1 MGVVLFCLVIPAALC
16 ALFGALAVHFL
27 RGHRTARRL
36 IASGVRTVGVCE
48 GLSRHDDEVSVR
60 FSYTLPDGTTH
71 EADSYATHFTSVAPR
86 DSVTVIHDPEAPGV
100 VELED
105 HLESARSGR
114 LRALVLLTP
123 ALALFVAW
131 LVLGMGVVAFS

>member
-1 MGVVLFCLVIPAALC
+1 MGVVLFCLVLPAALC
-16 ALFGALAVHFL
+16 ALFGAVAVHFL

-48 GLSRHDDEVSVR
+48 GLSWHDDEVSVR
-60 FSYTLPDGTTH
+60 FSYTLPDGITR
-71 EADSYATHFTSVAPR
+71 EADSYATNYTSVAPR
-86 DSVTVIHDPEAPGV
+86 DSVTVVYDPEAPGV

-114 LRALVLLTP
+114 FRALVVVTP
-123 ALALFVAW
+123 ALLFFVAW
-131 LVLGMGVVAFS
+131 LVLGIGVVTFS

>member
-1 MGVVLFCLVIPAALC
+1 MGVALFCVVLPAALS

-36 IASGVRTVGVCE
+36 IASGIRTVGVCE
-48 GLSRHDDEVSVR
+48 GLSWHGDEVSVR
-60 FSYTLPDGTTH
+60 FSYAPSDGITR
-71 EADSYATHFTSVAPR
+71 EADSCATNFTSVAPR
-86 DSVTVIHDPEAPGV
+86 DSVTVVYDPAAPGV

-114 LRALVLLTP
+114 FRVLLVLTP
-123 ALALFVAW
+123 ALAFFVTW
-131 LVLGMGVVAFS
+131 LVLGIGVVTFS